1 MDPPFHM
8 SKNIRDSWYEVKI
21 TLTGVWGKLILTFKD
36 SFAGFKTSVG
46 EVIAVMVG
54 ITKEL

>member
-1 MDPPFHM
+1 M